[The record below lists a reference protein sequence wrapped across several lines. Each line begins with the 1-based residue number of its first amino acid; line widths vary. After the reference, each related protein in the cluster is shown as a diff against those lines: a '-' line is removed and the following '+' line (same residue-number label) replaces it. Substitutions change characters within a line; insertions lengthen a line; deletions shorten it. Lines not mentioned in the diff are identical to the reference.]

1 MDAGQKERLAEARKL
16 IVRGVMLIRGVRGEI
31 PKTPTNTLTRNALLM
46 LIKTLDLMIEA
57 LYGWSAPAKE
67 VESLYNSSCDDE
79 D

>member
-16 IVRGVMLIRGVRGEI
+16 IVRGVMLIRGVRGEV
-31 PKTPTNTLTRNALLM
+31 PKANILTRNALLT
-46 LIKTLDLMIEA
+46 LVKTLDLMIEA

-67 VESLYNSSCDDE
+67 VESLYNSVCDE